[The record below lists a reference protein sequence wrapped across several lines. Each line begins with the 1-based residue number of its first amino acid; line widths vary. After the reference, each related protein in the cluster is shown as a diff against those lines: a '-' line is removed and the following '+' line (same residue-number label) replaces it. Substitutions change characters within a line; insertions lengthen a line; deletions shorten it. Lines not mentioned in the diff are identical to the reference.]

1 MATSYGWFF
10 VTPVQNLPGWGSRL
24 VDIGQHTCPQG
35 PWARPGRGTGVPD
48 LAPPPSAPS
57 SQLSGSAE
65 GLLHSLGNHGRGTSL
80 VSDAEVER
88 DERGNVPQLGFH
100 VALGT
105 NAEKV
110 SQEHKNNVTVL
121 IKSSIKRSIQS
132 VIYKLTKT
140 EQSLYS
146 DRKMT
151 WFLWGDK
158 NRTIIFWGVRPKK
171 QVAKICTIFLFL
183 EFRYVNSTIR

>member
-1 MATSYGWFF
+1 MAVPCRSPFVYKQLNLMATSYGWFF
-10 VTPVQNLPGWGSRL
+10 VSPVQNLPGWGSRL

-35 PWARPGRGTGVPD
+35 PWARPGQGTGVPD

-57 SQLSGSAE
+57 SQLTGSAE

-110 SQEHKNNVTVL
+110 S
-121 IKSSIKRSIQS
+121 
-132 VIYKLTKT
+132 
-140 EQSLYS
+140 
-146 DRKMT
+146 
-151 WFLWGDK
+151 
-158 NRTIIFWGVRPKK
+158 
-171 QVAKICTIFLFL
+171 
-183 EFRYVNSTIR
+183 NSTQEQCDCADQKFNQKINSECHL

>member
-1 MATSYGWFF
+1 M
-10 VTPVQNLPGWGSRL
+10 
-24 VDIGQHTCPQG
+24 
-35 PWARPGRGTGVPD
+35 PD

-57 SQLSGSAE
+57 SQLTGSAE

-110 SQEHKNNVTVL
+110 S
-121 IKSSIKRSIQS
+121 
-132 VIYKLTKT
+132 
-140 EQSLYS
+140 
-146 DRKMT
+146 
-151 WFLWGDK
+151 
-158 NRTIIFWGVRPKK
+158 
-171 QVAKICTIFLFL
+171 
-183 EFRYVNSTIR
+183 NSTQEQCDCDDQKFNQKINSECHL